1 MRLVVWLLVN
11 ALALL
16 VAIWLFQ
23 GITLHAA
30 TRTDQAVQLVATGAV
45 FGAINFL
52 VKPVVKLV
60 SLPFII
66 LSLGLVLLVIN
77 ALMLL
82 LTSHIASSLGI
93 GFHVDGFGTAVLGA
107 IVISVAGVVIE
118 AALPDGR

>member
-1 MRLVVWLLVN
+1 MWLLVN

-30 TRTDQAVQLVATGAV
+30 TRGDQAVQLVVTGAV
-45 FGAINFL
+45 FGVVNFL
-52 VKPVVKLV
+52 VKPVLKLV

-66 LSLGLVLLVIN
+66 LTLGLVLVVIN

-82 LTSHIASSLGI
+82 LTSHIAGSLGL

-107 IVISVAGVVIE
+107 IVVSLAGMVIE
-118 AALPDGR
+118 AVLPDGR

>member
-16 VAIWLFQ
+16 VAIWLFP

-30 TRTDQAVQLVATGAV
+30 TRTDQVVQLVVVGGV
-45 FGAINFL
+45 FGVVNFL
-52 VKPVVKLV
+52 VKPVLKLV

-66 LSLGLVLLVIN
+66 LTLGLVLLVIN

-82 LTSHIASSLGI
+82 LTSHIADALGI
-93 GFHVDGFGTAVLGA
+93 AFHVDGFGTAVLGA
-107 IVISVAGVVIE
+107 IVVSLAGMVIE
-118 AALPDGR
+118 AILPDGR

>member
-1 MRLVVWLLVN
+1 VRLVLWLLAN

-16 VAIWLFQ
+16 VAIWLFA

-30 TRTDQAVQLVATGAV
+30 TRTDQVVQLVVTGAV

-52 VKPVVKLV
+52 VKPVVKLI

-107 IVISVAGVVIE
+107 IVISLAGMVIE
-118 AALPDGR
+118 TALPDGR